1 MANQDFG
8 LGDKM
13 TDKALD
19 RLRKGLVRTVD
30 PETGEVWW
38 VKPRKLSRHEQLQAL
53 ADSGVDTWED
63 YRGEK

>member
-1 MANQDFG
+1 
-8 LGDKM
+8 M